1 MATLIFFIGLLII
14 LFILGVPV
22 CVSIGLTCLAVLV
35 YENGLTGIPFTLIAL
50 KMMHSVNSFPLLAV
64 PFFILAANIMN
75 TGSITPRIFNFANS
89 LVGHLRG
96 GLGHV
101 NVLSSM
107 FFAGMSG
114 TAVADAAGLGAL
126 EIRAMR
132 DQGYPLKYS
141 TGITGASS
149 VIGPII
155 PPSVAMV
162 IYGWLS
168 DVSIGSLFIGG
179 MVPGVLLGVAL
190 MIMTVILSFKVV
202 MPIQTRPPLK
212 ETLRLSRRAALS
224 LMTPV
229 IIVGGIWSG
238 IFTPTESGVVASL
251 YAIFL
256 GMIVYREISMKD
268 LFDAFKNTIEFTAI
282 ILFIISV
289 AGLYGWLLV
298 RLQIPLSLAESVIKL
313 TTDPKILM
321 IILSL
326 FFLIVGCFMSVI
338 ESVLIFTPIM
348 VPMTKMTG
356 IDPLFFGVLMVIS
369 LSVGVITP
377 PFGNVIYVLVGITGL
392 SFEEVVRA
400 LIPFLIP
407 ILITILILILWVC
420 PTFYTAKGG
429 GLLKLRVKP
438 WVGIYKKNPPA

>member
-1 MATLIFFIGLLII
+1 MLTLVFFIGLLII
-14 LFILGVPV
+14 LFVLGIPV
-22 CVSIGLTCLAVLV
+22 CISIGLTCLAVLWF
-35 YENGLTGIPFTLIAL
+35 ENGLANIPLALLPL
-50 KMMHSVNSFPLLAV
+50 KMMHGVNNFPLLAV
-64 PFFILAANIMN
+64 PFFILAANVMN
-75 TGSITPRIFNFANS
+75 KGSVTPRIFGFANS

-101 NVLSSM
+101 NVLASM
-107 FFAGMSG
+107 IFAGMSG

-168 DVSIGSLFIGG
+168 DVSVGALFIGG
-179 MVPGVLLGVAL
+179 LIPGVLLGLAL
-190 MIMTVILSFKVV
+190 MITTVALSYRVS
-202 MPIQTRPPLK
+202 MPMQPRPPIT

-238 IFTPTESGVVASL
+238 IFTPTESGAMASA
-251 YAIFL
+251 YAIVL
-256 GMIVYREISMKD
+256 GMVVYREIGVKELLD
-268 LFDAFKNTIEFTAI
+268 VFRNTIEFTAI
-282 ILFIISV
+282 ILFIISI

-298 RLQIPLSLAESVIKL
+298 RLQIPMILAEGVIKL
-313 TTDPKILM
+313 TTNPTILLIILM
-321 IILSL
+321 V
-326 FFLIVGCFMSVI
+326 FFLIIGCFMSVI

-348 VPMTKMTG
+348 VPMVKVMG

-377 PFGNVIYVLVGITGL
+377 PFGNVIYVLVGITNQT
-392 SFEEVVRA
+392 FEEVVKA
-400 LIPFLIP
+400 LIPFLVP
-407 ILITILILILWVC
+407 ILVTILVLILFPDLVTYL
-420 PTFYTAKGG
+420 P
-429 GLLKLRVKP
+429 
-438 WVGIYKKNPPA
+438 YKWIKI

>member
-1 MATLIFFIGLLII
+1 MLTLVFFIGLLII
-14 LFILGVPV
+14 LFVLGIPV
-22 CVSIGLTCLAVLV
+22 CISIGLTCLAVLWF
-35 YENGLTGIPFTLIAL
+35 ENGLINIPLALLPL
-50 KMMHSVNSFPLLAV
+50 KMMHGVNNFPLLAV
-64 PFFILAANIMN
+64 PFFILAANVMN
-75 TGSITPRIFNFANS
+75 KGSVTPRIFGFANS

-101 NVLSSM
+101 NVLASM
-107 FFAGMSG
+107 IFAGMSG

-168 DVSIGSLFIGG
+168 DVSVGALFIGG
-179 MVPGVLLGVAL
+179 LIPGVLLGLAL
-190 MIMTVILSFKVV
+190 MITTVTLSYRVS
-202 MPIQTRPPLK
+202 MPMQPRPPIT

-238 IFTPTESGVVASL
+238 IFTPTESGAMASA
-251 YAIFL
+251 YAIVL
-256 GMIVYREISMKD
+256 GMVVYREIGVKELLD
-268 LFDAFKNTIEFTAI
+268 VFRNTIEFTAI
-282 ILFIISV
+282 ILFIISI

-298 RLQIPLSLAESVIKL
+298 RLQIPMALAEGVIKL
-313 TTDPKILM
+313 TTNPTILLVILM
-321 IILSL
+321 V
-326 FFLIVGCFMSVI
+326 FFLIIGCFMSVI

-348 VPMTKMTG
+348 VPMVKVMG

-377 PFGNVIYVLVGITGL
+377 PFGNVIYVLVGITNQT
-392 SFEEVVRA
+392 FEEVVKA
-400 LIPFLIP
+400 LVPFLVP
-407 ILITILILILWVC
+407 ILVTILVLILFPELVTYL
-420 PTFYTAKGG
+420 P
-429 GLLKLRVKP
+429 
-438 WVGIYKKNPPA
+438 YKWIKI

>member
-1 MATLIFFIGLLII
+1 MFDLIFFIGLLII
-14 LFILGVPV
+14 LFLMGIPV
-22 CVSIGLTCLAVLV
+22 AASIGLTCLAVLWM
-35 YENGLTGIPFTLIAL
+35 ENDLASIPLGLLPL
-50 KMMHSVNSFPLLAV
+50 KMMHGVNNFPLLAV

-75 TGSITPRIFNFANS
+75 KGSVTPRIFNFANS

-101 NVLSSM
+101 NVLASM
-107 FFAGMSG
+107 IFAGMSG

-126 EIRAMR
+126 EIRAMQ
-132 DQGYPLKYS
+132 DQGYPLRYS

-168 DVSIGSLFIGG
+168 DVSVGALFVGG
-179 MVPGVLLGVAL
+179 LIPGIILGVAL
-190 MIMTVILSFKVV
+190 MVTTVVLSYRIP
-202 MPIQTRPPLK
+202 MPLKPRPPAREVVKLTK
-212 ETLRLSRRAALS
+212 EASLA

-238 IFTPTESGVVASL
+238 IFTPTESGAVASL
-251 YAIFL
+251 YAMVL
-256 GMIVYREISMKD
+256 GLFIYRDVSWKD
-268 LFDAFKNTIEFTAI
+268 LLEVFRNTIEFTAI
-282 ILFIISV
+282 VLLIISV

-298 RLQIPLSLAESVIKL
+298 RLQIPMTLAENIVHL
-313 TTDPKILM
+313 TTNQTLLL
-321 IILSL
+321 IILAL
-326 FFLIVGCFMSVI
+326 FFLVVGCFMSVI

-348 VPMTKMTG
+348 VPMVKLLG
-356 IDPLFFGVLMVIS
+356 IDQLFFGVLMVIS

-377 PFGNVIYVLVGITGL
+377 PFGNVIYVLVGITNQ

-400 LIPFLIP
+400 LVPFLVP
-407 ILITILILILWVC
+407 ILVTILFLIFFPQVV
-420 PTFYTAKGG
+420 TF
-429 GLLKLRVKP
+429 LPRWLM
-438 WVGIYKKNPPA
+438 

>member
-1 MATLIFFIGLLII
+1 MLTLIFFIGLLII
-14 LFILGVPV
+14 LFVLGVPV
-22 CVSIGLTCLAVLV
+22 VASIGLTCLAVLA
-35 YENGLTGIPFTLIAL
+35 YENGLDGVPVSLLPL
-50 KMMHSVNSFPLLAV
+50 KMMHGVNSFPLLAV
-64 PFFILAANIMN
+64 PFFILAANVMN
-75 TGSITPRIFNFANS
+75 KGSVTPRIFNFANS
-89 LVGHLRG
+89 LVGHMRG

-101 NVLSSM
+101 NVLASM
-107 FFAGMSG
+107 IFAGMSG

-149 VIGPII
+149 IIGPII

-168 DVSIGSLFIGG
+168 DVSVGALFIGG
-179 MVPGVLLGVAL
+179 LVPGVMLGGAL
-190 MIMTVILSFKVV
+190 MIMTVVLSYKVDMPMQPKTSFKE
-202 MPIQTRPPLK
+202 K
-212 ETLRLSRRAALS
+212 FNLSKKAALS
-224 LMTPV
+224 IMTPV

-238 IFTPTESGVVASL
+238 VFTPTESGAVASL
-251 YAIFL
+251 YAVVL
-256 GMIVYREISMKD
+256 GMVIYKD
-268 LFDAFKNTIEFTAI
+268 VSWGDLLEVLKNTIEFTAI

-298 RLQIPLSLAESVIKL
+298 RLQIPMQLAEGVVNL
-313 TTDPKILM
+313 TTNSTVLLVFLM
-321 IILSL
+321 I

-348 VPMTKMTG
+348 VPLIQTLG

-377 PFGNVIYVLVGITGL
+377 PFGNVIYVLVGITNQT
-392 SFEEVVRA
+392 FEQVVWA

-407 ILITILILILWVC
+407 ILGVILSLILF
-420 PTFYTAKGG
+420 P
-429 GLLKLRVKP
+429 GLVTYLPYKL
-438 WVGIYKKNPPA
+438 AMF

>member
-1 MATLIFFIGLLII
+1 MLTLIFFIGVLMA

-22 CVSIGLTCLAVLV
+22 VASIGLTCLAVLW
-35 YENGLTGIPFTLIAL
+35 YENGLAAIPLSLLPL
-50 KMMHSVNSFPLLAV
+50 KMMHGVNNFALLAV

-75 TGSITPRIFNFANS
+75 KGSVTTRIFDFANS

-101 NVLSSM
+101 NVLASM
-107 FFAGMSG
+107 IFAGMSG

-132 DQGYPLKYS
+132 DQGYPLKFS

-162 IYGWLS
+162 VYGWLS
-168 DVSIGSLFIGG
+168 DVSVGALFIGG
-179 MVPGVLLGVAL
+179 LIPGVLLGVAL
-190 MIMTVILSFKVV
+190 MIMTVVLSFRIP
-202 MPIQTRPPLK
+202 MPRQPRPPVS
-212 ETLRLSRRAALS
+212 EIVRLSKSAGLS
-224 LMTPV
+224 LLTPI

-238 IFTPTESGVVASL
+238 IFTPTESGAVASA
-251 YAIFL
+251 YALVL
-256 GMIVYREISMKD
+256 GTVVYREVGWRD
-268 LFDAFKNTIEFTAI
+268 LLEVFKNTVEFTAV

-298 RLQIPLSLAESVIKL
+298 RLQIPMTLAEGVVHL
-313 TTDPKILM
+313 TSDPIVLLLILAG
-321 IILSL
+321 
-326 FFLIVGCFMSVI
+326 FFIIVGCFMSVI

-348 VPMTKMTG
+348 VPMIKVLG
-356 IDPLFFGVLMVIS
+356 IDPLFFGVLMVIT

-377 PFGNVIYVLVGITGL
+377 PFGNVLFVLVGITGQ
-392 SFEEVVRA
+392 SFETVVRA
-400 LIPFLIP
+400 HMPFLIP
-407 ILITILILILWVC
+407 ILATIVVLILFPWIV
-420 PTFYTAKGG
+420 TFLPAQFMGG
-429 GLLKLRVKP
+429 
-438 WVGIYKKNPPA
+438 

>member
-1 MATLIFFIGLLII
+1 LFTLIFFIGLLIV
-14 LFILGVPV
+14 LFLVGIPV
-22 CVSIGLTCLAVLV
+22 CASIGLTCLAVLWL
-35 YENGLTGIPFTLIAL
+35 ENDLLSIPITLLPL
-50 KMMHSVNSFPLLAV
+50 KMMHGVNNFPLLAV
-64 PFFILAANIMN
+64 PFFILAANVMN
-75 TGSITPRIFNFANS
+75 KGSVTPRIFGFANS

-101 NVLSSM
+101 NVLASM
-107 FFAGMSG
+107 IFAGMSG

-126 EIRAMR
+126 EIKAMQ
-132 DQGYPLKYS
+132 DQGYPIKFS

-168 DVSIGSLFIGG
+168 DVSVGGLFIGG
-179 MVPGVLLGVAL
+179 LIPGVILGGAL
-190 MIMTVILSFKVV
+190 MIMTVVLSYRIA
-202 MPIQTRPPLK
+202 MPLK
-212 ETLRLSRRAALS
+212 PRPALQEIADLSKKAFLS
-224 LMTPV
+224 LMTPL

-238 IFTPTESGVVASL
+238 IFTPTESGAVASI
-251 YAIFL
+251 YAIIL
-256 GMIVYREISMKD
+256 GMIIYRDVSWKD
-268 LFDAFKNTIEFTAI
+268 LLDIFRHTIEFTAI

-298 RLQIPLSLAESVIKL
+298 RLQIPLTLAEGIVQI
-313 TTDPKILM
+313 TTNSTILLIILM
-321 IILSL
+321 F

-348 VPMTKMTG
+348 APMVKAVG
-356 IDPLFFGVLMVIS
+356 VDPLFFGVLMVIS

-377 PFGNVIYVLVGITGL
+377 PFGNVIYVLVGITHQT
-392 SFEEVVRA
+392 FEDVVWA

-407 ILITILILILWVC
+407 ILLTILALILFPELVTYL
-420 PTFYTAKGG
+420 PNTLIGG
-429 GLLKLRVKP
+429 
-438 WVGIYKKNPPA
+438 